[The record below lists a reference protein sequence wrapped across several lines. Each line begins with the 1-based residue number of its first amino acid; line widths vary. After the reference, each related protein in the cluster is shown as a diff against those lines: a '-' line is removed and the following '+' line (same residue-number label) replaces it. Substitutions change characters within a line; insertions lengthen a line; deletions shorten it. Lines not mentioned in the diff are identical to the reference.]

1 LKSPGPPPYEKEFG
15 AGGFFGV
22 LKKSSNRSGNTVN
35 KEQHEAGLENEE
47 VRSEAAA
54 AGTADAVEG
63 AVEEQ
68 TAADAAGEAAADA
81 GEAADDIAEAEQ
93 TVEHLKDEL
102 DAAKDAALRAAA
114 EAQNARRR
122 AEQDVEKARKF
133 ALERFASDLL
143 PVVDNLRRALDASSE
158 TEGVDAI
165 TEGVDLTLRSL
176 LDVLKK
182 NGIEVVDP
190 AGEPFDPQLHQAM
203 TMVPNPDLEPNT
215 VMDVMQQGYTLNG
228 RLLRP
233 AMVVVSKAPE

>member
-1 LKSPGPPPYEKEFG
+1 MARLHIYGIRG
-15 AGGFFGV
+15 ADGALRLV
-22 LKKSSNRSGNTVN
+22 ETSNRSSETVN
-35 KEQHEAGLENEE
+35 KEQHEAGAEREE
-47 VRSEAAA
+47 GSAAA
-54 AGTADAVEG
+54 ESEEG
-63 AVEEQ
+63 KVEEQ
-68 TAADAAGEAAADA
+68 SAADAAGEAEVDA
-81 GEAADDIAEAEQ
+81 GEAADDIAEAEL
-93 TVEHLKDEL
+93 TVDHLKDEL
-102 DAAKDAALRAAA
+102 DAAKEAALRAAA

-143 PVVDNLRRALDASSE
+143 PVVDNLHRAVDACAE
-158 TEGVDAI
+158 AEGVEAI

-182 NGIEVVDP
+182 NGVESVDP

-233 AMVVVSKAPE
+233 AMVVVSKATE